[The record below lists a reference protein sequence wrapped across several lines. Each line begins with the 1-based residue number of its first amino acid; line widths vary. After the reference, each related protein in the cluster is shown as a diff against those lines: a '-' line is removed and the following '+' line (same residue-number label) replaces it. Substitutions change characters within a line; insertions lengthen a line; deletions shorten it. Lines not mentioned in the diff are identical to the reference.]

1 MRPWDDGDSGAA
13 CGCQPGGRQ
22 AAAAAEP
29 DAGRA
34 LPGLG
39 PGAAV
44 MQDHTL
50 EESATPLW
58 PAHSCGTGARAP
70 RAGGPRS
77 PRGLASCW
85 LPFRPSMCRHRAEL
99 WLHLHVVSP
108 SASGTFDKDT
118 SRWINGR
125 PTGPP
130 LTDDVCTDP
139 VPKQPRSEVPGVR
152 GRHMNIG
159 DTT

>member
-50 EESATPLW
+50 EESATLV
-58 PAHSCGTGARAP
+58 RD
-70 RAGGPRS
+70 RS
-77 PRGLASCW
+77 PSPACGRAAFSPGAGELLAA
-85 LPFRPSMCRHRAEL
+85 LPSL
-99 WLHLHVVSP
+99 
-108 SASGTFDKDT
+108 
-118 SRWINGR
+118 
-125 PTGPP
+125 
-130 LTDDVCTDP
+130 DV
-139 VPKQPRSEVPGVR
+139 
-152 GRHMNIG
+152 
-159 DTT
+159 